1 MMRLMLL
8 AGGLTAAQAAVAE
21 PLFEDRSGGLIPHEY
36 TGDWVH
42 FVGGGVAIFDCNR
55 DALPDVFAAGGSS
68 PARLMINQ
76 GQFEFSD
83 GGSFATAVTGA
94 YPIDIDGDG
103 EVDLAVLR
111 DGANQLLLGAG
122 DCTFEDA
129 SADWG
134 FDGGDAWTTAFTATW
149 EGDRPTLV
157 FGNYVDRTD
166 PDGPFG
172 ACAAHD
178 LHRPSTDGYVTA
190 KIEPGFCTLSMLA
203 SDWQRNGTPMLR
215 ISNDRHYHQDEGF
228 EQMFDLT
235 SLSQKDGWP
244 EQKLWGMGIASA
256 DVTGDG
262 KPEVMLSSMGD
273 QLLQINE
280 GNGFSDAPYSQGT
293 FATRPHTG
301 EDTRPST
308 GWHTEFADVDNDG
321 LLDLFIAKGNVDAM
335 PEAAAFDPN
344 NLLIQR
350 TEGTFREAAA
360 TAGVASGERSRGAG
374 LADFDGDGR
383 LDLIVVNRSAGMEL
397 YRNVTEDAGN
407 WLSIELAQEGGN
419 TRAVGAWVEV
429 QANGK
434 IQAREITVGGGHA
447 SGQALLVHF
456 GLGDAEEAKVRVIWP
471 DGEASDWQD
480 LAINAAATV
489 TR

>member
-1 MMRLMLL
+1 MMRLMFL
-8 AGGLTAAQAAVAE
+8 AGGLAAAQVGVAE
-21 PLFEDRSGGLIPHEY
+21 PLFEDKSANLVDHEY

-42 FVGGGVAIFDCNR
+42 FVGGGVAIFDCNG
-55 DALPDVFAAGGSS
+55 DTFPDVFAAGGSS

-83 GGSFATAVTGA
+83 GGSFSTAVIGA
-94 YPIDIDGDG
+94 YPLDIDGDG

-111 DGANQLLLGAG
+111 DGANQLLQGAG

-157 FGNYVDRTD
+157 FGNYVDRAD

-178 LHRPSTDGYVTA
+178 LHRPSPEGYVKT
-190 KIEPGFCTLSMLA
+190 KIQPGFCTLSMLA
-203 SDWQRNGTPMLR
+203 SDWQRSGTPMLR

-228 EQMFDLT
+228 EQMFDLA
-235 SLSQKDGWP
+235 SLSQRDGWP

-280 GNGFSDAPYSQGT
+280 GEGFRDAPYGQGT
-293 FATRPHTG
+293 FATRPHAG
-301 EDTRPST
+301 GDTRPST
-308 GWHTEFADVDNDG
+308 GWHTEFADIDNDG
-321 LLDLFIAKGNVDAM
+321 LLDIFIAKGNVDAM

-350 TEGTFREAAA
+350 PDGTFREAAA

-383 LDLIVVNRSAGMEL
+383 LDLVVVNRSAGMEL
-397 YRNVTEDAGN
+397 YRNVTADVGN
-407 WLSIELAQEGGN
+407 WLSVELAQEGGN
-419 TRAVGAWVEV
+419 TRAVGAWIEV

-434 IQAREITVGGGHA
+434 TQAREVTVGGGHA
-447 SGQALLVHF
+447 SGQALPMHF
-456 GLGDAEEAKVRVIWP
+456 GLGDAKEAKARVIWP
-471 DGEASDWQD
+471 DGEASDWQEI
-480 LAINAAATV
+480 AINAAATV